1 MSTNAINKG
10 GLFNLP
16 LRAVLTLSW
25 RNLWRNH
32 RRTGIMLAAISVGVW
47 AMIFMT
53 AIMRGM
59 VGDMLEQGIRNLPG
73 HIQIHQQG
81 FLDDPSI
88 VNSLASPSGE
98 LLAALNDPDT
108 AAWSGRI
115 KVPAVISSERDTRGV
130 MLLGVDPV
138 SEDAITAIA
147 GQVVEGRF
155 LDTVDDKGVVI
166 GLKLAERLETRLGKR
181 IVLMSQDPDNNIAER
196 GFRIVGLYKAK
207 LEALEEIN
215 VYAARSTL
223 QKLLK
228 IGDRVTEIAI
238 VDKDMQNIDPLF
250 KRIKAATPAGLETR
264 AWYEIDTYLS
274 TMLATMDGFV
284 LVWIIIVFL
293 ALSFGLVNTLIMAVF
308 ERTREIGLIQAL
320 GMRPSM
326 ILYQIMLE
334 SVLLLV
340 IGLTLGNALA
350 VATILPL
357 ESGLDISSV
366 AEGMAMMGA
375 SSVLY
380 PTLLLDDMILA
391 NVVVIILGTLTSIL
405 PAWRAARLNPVQA
418 INST

>member
-1 MSTNAINKG
+1 MSKVP
-10 GLFNLP
+10 FN
-16 LRAVLTLSW
+16 VIFTLAW

-108 AAWSGRI
+108 EAWSGRI

-215 VYAARSTL
+215 VYAARGTL

-228 IGDRVTEIAI
+228 IGDRVTEIAV